1 MSDESKRA
9 MLAALTGMAS
19 RGRRSALDDKL
30 PEGKRGGLTIIVMGG
45 EAPEVQ
51 PEPPAEELVSEEE
64 IPALEFEDDDEDDD
78 MM

>member
-1 MSDESKRA
+1 

-45 EAPEVQ
+45 GEPEAADEEPM
-51 PEPPAEELVSEEE
+51 PEPEEE
-64 IPALEFEDDDEDDD
+64 VPVLEFEDDEDDD
-78 MM
+78 EM

>member
-51 PEPPAEELVSEEE
+51 ASAPEELEPEEE

>member
-1 MSDESKRA
+1 MSDGSKRA

-45 EAPEVQ
+45 GEPEVEAADEEPM
-51 PEPPAEELVSEEE
+51 PEPEEE
-64 IPALEFEDDDEDDD
+64 VPVLEFEDDEDDD
-78 MM
+78 EM

>member
-1 MSDESKRA
+1 VSDESKRA

-19 RGRRSALDDKL
+19 RGKRSALDDRL

-45 EAPEVQ
+45 GETPEVQ
-51 PEPPAEELVSEEE
+51 SAPEELEPEEE

>member
-1 MSDESKRA
+1 

-45 EAPEVQ
+45 GEPEAADEEPMPE
-51 PEPPAEELVSEEE
+51 LEEE
-64 IPALEFEDDDEDDD
+64 VPVLEFEDDEDDD
-78 MM
+78 EM

>member
-1 MSDESKRA
+1 

-45 EAPEVQ
+45 GEPKVETPDEEPMPE
-51 PEPPAEELVSEEE
+51 LEEE
-64 IPALEFEDDDEDDD
+64 IPALEFDDDEDDD
-78 MM
+78 EM

>member
-1 MSDESKRA
+1 

-45 EAPEVQ
+45 GEPVVETPDEDPMPER
-51 PEPPAEELVSEEE
+51 EEE
-64 IPALEFEDDDEDDD
+64 IPALEFEDDEDDD
-78 MM
+78 EM

>member
-1 MSDESKRA
+1 

-45 EAPEVQ
+45 GEPEVET
-51 PEPPAEELVSEEE
+51 PDEEPMLDAEEE
-64 IPALEFEDDDEDDD
+64 IPALEFDDEDDD
-78 MM
+78 EM

>member
-1 MSDESKRA
+1 

-45 EAPEVQ
+45 GEPEVEAADEEPAPE
-51 PEPPAEELVSEEE
+51 LEEE
-64 IPALEFEDDDEDDD
+64 IPALEFDDDEDDD
-78 MM
+78 EM